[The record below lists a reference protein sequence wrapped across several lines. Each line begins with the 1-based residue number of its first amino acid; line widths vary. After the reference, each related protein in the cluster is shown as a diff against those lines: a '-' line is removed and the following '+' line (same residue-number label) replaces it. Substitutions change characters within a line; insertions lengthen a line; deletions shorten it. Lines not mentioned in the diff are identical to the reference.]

1 MTTAEASVRAAEVG
15 GAQSIPK
22 AELYLKHA
30 RDQITSAKK
39 HIELE
44 ENETATLEL
53 DRAAADAD
61 LALALAEEAK
71 ARTEAQ
77 AAFQRVEQLMEK

>member
-15 GAQSIPK
+15 GAQGIPK

-30 RDQITSAKK
+30 RDQIASAKK
-39 HIELE
+39 HIDLE
-44 ENETATLEL
+44 ENETAELEL
-53 DRAAADAD
+53 QRAAADAE

-71 ARTEAQ
+71 ARGDAQ
-77 AAFQRVEQLMEK
+77 AALLRIQQMMEQ